1 MSERRIL
8 AIVGLI
14 IGLVAGV
21 LLLVDT
27 FQLRGNQA
35 ITWEFVLSRLV
46 VLVLALGILF
56 GSLLLFGEK
65 YAAGSF
71 INLVLG
77 IVTLI
82 LAYDTTSGALAV
94 VSGVLGLVATQ
105 ARL

>member
-1 MSERRIL
+1 VSERRIL

-46 VLVLALGILF
+46 ELVLALGILF
-56 GSLLLFGEK
+56 GSLLLFREK

-94 VSGVLGLVATQ
+94 VSGILGLVATQ
-105 ARL
+105 AKT